1 MEAAES
7 TLPSG
12 KVGMNKTAW
21 DRYMPMLTYC
31 HATLSPAIVFLC
43 VSMPYPCL
51 HDAML
56 HSPNIA
62 LPCTQ
67 FACSPFNAY
76 LVPH

>member
-31 HATLSPAIVFLC
+31 HATLSRHCI
-43 VSMPYPCL
+43 SMCL
-51 HDAML
+51 
-56 HSPNIA
+56 NA
-62 LPCTQ
+62 LPMFT
-67 FACSPFNAY
+67 
-76 LVPH
+76 